1 MVTSGTK
8 KNAVANSF
16 HENGPSLPYSL
27 RKNLRRQVMIIAA
40 MHSITNMLSVD
51 GDDDGKLARTAIMAM
66 IARMTKNL
74 LISRPK
80 ISSSSLGARQKMIES
95 RRKVKVRFTF

>member
-1 MVTSGTK
+1 M
-8 KNAVANSF
+8 
-16 HENGPSLPYSL
+16 
-27 RKNLRRQVMIIAA
+27 
-40 MHSITNMLSVD
+40 
-51 GDDDGKLARTAIMAM
+51 ARTAIMAM

-80 ISSSSLGARQKMIES
+80 ISSSSLGARQKMIER